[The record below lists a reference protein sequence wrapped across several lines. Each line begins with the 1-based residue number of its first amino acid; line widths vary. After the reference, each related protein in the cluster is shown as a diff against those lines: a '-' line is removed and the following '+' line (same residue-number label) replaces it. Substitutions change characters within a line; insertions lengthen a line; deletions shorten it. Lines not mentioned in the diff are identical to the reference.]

1 MIGEKKRI
9 HLKLSSLLKL
19 PACLCKNYL
28 PLTKKRFY
36 FKLKHT
42 HRRPE
47 ETGSKAGNPPC
58 HCKCN
63 LFKCSIFQE
72 IPFGA
77 FPPMKGRT
85 LKCSSGPSE

>member
-1 MIGEKKRI
+1 MNNKME
-9 HLKLSSLLKL
+9 LLKFTEL
-19 PACLCKNYL
+19 NDWREKENPPEAFLAS
-28 PLTKKRFY
+28 
-36 FKLKHT
+36 T

-72 IPFGA
+72 IPFGP